1 MQVSIAAGGAP
12 LGGGAVS
19 MSPPILTAGGSSP
32 VGDTPPPITSLLPP
46 SCTPSIALPQVNNHF
61 ITAVVQLRYSDF
73 QASCNAKP
81 KSVECHLHTLM
92 C

>member
-32 VGDTPPPITSLLPP
+32 VGDTPPITSLLPP

-81 KSVECHLHTLM
+81 KSVECHLM